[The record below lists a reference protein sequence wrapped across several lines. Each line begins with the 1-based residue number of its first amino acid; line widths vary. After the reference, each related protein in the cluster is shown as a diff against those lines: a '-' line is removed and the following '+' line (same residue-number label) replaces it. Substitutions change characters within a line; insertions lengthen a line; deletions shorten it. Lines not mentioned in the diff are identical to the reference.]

1 MHLGYPLTKMRAF
14 WTRTLAL
21 VTASMLALPLAVL
34 GQRQFFCRMME
45 RVMLDRC
52 CCQASDASV
61 VVEVPS
67 NAPELKAQD
76 CCERVQG
83 KHQKAAASLSDTGPR
98 TSVPVLAYVAPLDL
112 SVEAPFVHLD
122 PMEPRQA
129 RAPPPPPLKLFLKHC
144 SLLT

>member
-1 MHLGYPLTKMRAF
+1 
-14 WTRTLAL
+14 
-21 VTASMLALPLAVL
+21 
-34 GQRQFFCRMME
+34 
-45 RVMLDRC
+45 
-52 CCQASDASV
+52 
-61 VVEVPS
+61 VPS

-76 CCERVQG
+76 CCERVQS

-144 SLLT
+144 SLLTWALPESPSGAAARGRDPSCARDGDVRAARSRCSPDLSCPQEGSSNEAVSFHVGF